1 MNTERSERL
10 SSTLAETD
18 VADAWFLGDVDDVF
32 NRVRNVVPSEVVN
45 AEVPKLG
52 RVRVMMDGLLGVLV
66 PPVVAQPDVE
76 P

>member
-1 MNTERSERL
+1 MNTERSECL

-52 RVRVMMDGLLGVLV
+52 RVRVVMDRLLGVLV